1 MVNSEETAPD
11 DEAIVALMRDGDINA
26 AVDGVY
32 RRYSRD
38 LRSFLRDQ
46 MWSDDAVDE
55 VLAEVFKSLL
65 TDLAGFRGE
74 AKLRTWLRTLTRHAM
89 LRYLKR
95 DRVQS
100 ARVRPLESSDRDRPQ
115 PALRAT
121 FRTWIRLVYK
131 KLDPDDREMV
141 DLWLEGW
148 SWKEAAEHLGATEE
162 GLRKRFTRL
171 MERIKD
177 QQ

>member
-1 MVNSEETAPD
+1 MEQAPD
-11 DEAIVALMRDGDINA
+11 DDRILALVRAGDVRA
-26 AVDGVY
+26 AVDAVY
-32 RRYSRD
+32 RRYARE

-46 MWSDDAVDE
+46 LWSDDAVDE
-55 VLAEVFKSLL
+55 VLAETFKSLL
-65 TDLAGFRGE
+65 GDLGGFRGD
-74 AKLRTWLRTLTRHAM
+74 AKLRTWLRTVTRHAM

-95 DRVQS
+95 DRS
-100 ARVRPLESSDRDRPQ
+100 RDARTRPLDEGIDRAQ

-121 FRTWIRLVYK
+121 YKTWIRTVYK
-131 KLDPDDREMV
+131 QLDADDRAMV

-171 MERIKD
+171 MERIRE
-177 QQ
+177 QH